1 MWPYRHVFRAA
12 RYATQRRHTLHAAR
26 RTPHAARHVAR
37 CRHIFAHCVIRRR
50 PSAYRRPRVYM
61 YAEHIDTHT
70 DYIIGLY
77 RGANRAGAEA
87 NRPKRSDLM
96 DNDDPDEESGCL
108 DRWLYLSLIAEFRFL
123 LHGD

>member
-1 MWPYRHVFRAA
+1 
-12 RYATQRRHTLHAAR
+12 
-26 RTPHAARHVAR
+26 
-37 CRHIFAHCVIRRR
+37 
-50 PSAYRRPRVYM
+50 M
-61 YAEHIDTHT
+61 YAGHIDTHT

-96 DNDDPDEESGCL
+96 DNDPDEESGCL